1 MAYFTLVAFD
11 FVVASIQDKVGGI
24 LFIIYVIVL
33 VQFCHNNE
41 IQYNPFAVIMSVWLY
56 CNTPSLF
63 VRTLRI

>member
-1 MAYFTLVAFD
+1 MVYFTLVAFD

-56 CNTPSLF
+56 CDTPSLL
-63 VRTLRI
+63 VRTLWI